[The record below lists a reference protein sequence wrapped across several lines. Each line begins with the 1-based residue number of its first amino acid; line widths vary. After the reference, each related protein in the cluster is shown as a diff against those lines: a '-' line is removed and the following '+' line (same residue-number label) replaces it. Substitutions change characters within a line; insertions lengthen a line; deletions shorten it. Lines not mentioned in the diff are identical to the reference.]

1 MEFQGRIAKVLPMR
15 TGTSERTGNQWQA
28 LPFVFEYFEHDT
40 DRYADSVVLET
51 LDTNVIAG
59 ICSCCEHDATGNLVV
74 ENGEMKLTRE
84 IKCTCGFS
92 HKVRTFT
99 NQQGETKTF
108 NDMRLYKIETKNGS
122 QAKQQP
128 AQQANAQQVGN
139 QPTAAPFPPQV
150 DQYGNPINQGGGND
164 DDLPF

>member
-1 MEFQGRIAKVLPMR
+1 MEYQGRIAKVLQMR
-15 TGTSERTGNQWQA
+15 TGVSERTGNQWQA

-40 DRYADSVVLET
+40 DRFADSVVLET

-74 ENGEMKLTRE
+74 ENGALKLTRE
-84 IKCTCGFS
+84 IQCTCGFS
-92 HKVRTFT
+92 HKVRTFA

-108 NDMRLYKIETKNGS
+108 NDIRLYKIETKKGA
-122 QAKQQP
+122 QAQQQP
-128 AQQANAQQVGN
+128 AHQANVQTV
-139 QPTAAPFPPQV
+139 APFQPMV
-150 DQYGNPINQGGGND
+150 TYDNNGNPITEEK

>member
-1 MEFQGRIAKVLPMR
+1 MEFQGRISKVLPMR

-51 LDTNVIAG
+51 FDTNVIAG
-59 ICSCCEHDATGNLVV
+59 ICSCCEHDATGGLVV

-99 NQQGETKTF
+99 NQQGEIKTF
-108 NDMRLYKIETKNGS
+108 NDIRLYKIETAKGA
-122 QAKQQP
+122 QAQNHP
-128 AQQANAQQVGN
+128 AQQATAQPTGN
-139 QPTAAPFPPQV
+139 QQASAPFPPQV
-150 DQYGNPINQGGGND
+150 DQYGNPINQEGGD